1 MRITRRQ
8 LRQLI
13 NEMAMRDISYLDG
26 IDSEGSDFEKVKK
39 YTSSQLFAKKADRL
53 YSEQMGF
60 PGSDVWIRNF
70 SRYIDLRT
78 VDPQAGVLEPKTR
91 AEFFEPTD
99 KLLNALNVNPLEFDK
114 SKDVC
119 IVNTSEVIVRG
130 YLPTPHMIIHAI
142 LHGDYYW
149 NYMTEEETVLPKC
162 ASFSRQIND
171 MIESGE
177 LSGDTFSSQ
186 TKSLRNDP
194 SNDVVAELLTAYFL
208 NYRAAIIDIPGS
220 PHLSRELDLKAREC
234 AQELRDTI
242 RGKIAVVRTVIASET

>member
-1 MRITRRQ
+1 MKITRRQ
-8 LRQLI
+8 LRKLI
-13 NEMAMRDISYLDG
+13 SEMAMRDIAYLDG
-26 IDSEGSDFEKVKK
+26 IDSEGADFEKVKK
-39 YTSSQLFAKKADRL
+39 YTSSQLFAKKANRL
-53 YSEQMGF
+53 YSEKMGF

-70 SRYIDLRT
+70 SRYTDLRA

-99 KLLNALNVNPLEFDK
+99 KLLSALNVNPLEFDK

-119 IVNTSEVIVRG
+119 IVNISEAIVRG
-130 YLPTPHMIIHAI
+130 FLPTPHMIIHAI

-162 ASFSRQIND
+162 AAFSRQIHD
-171 MIESGE
+171 MTESGE
-177 LSGDTFSSQ
+177 IPEDAFSSQ

-194 SNDVVAELLTAYFL
+194 INDNVPELLTAYFL
-208 NYRAAIIDIPGS
+208 NYRAAIIDIPGL
-220 PHLSRELDLKAREC
+220 PHLSRELDSKAREC

-242 RGKIAVVRTVIASET
+242 RGKIAVVRTVVAIET